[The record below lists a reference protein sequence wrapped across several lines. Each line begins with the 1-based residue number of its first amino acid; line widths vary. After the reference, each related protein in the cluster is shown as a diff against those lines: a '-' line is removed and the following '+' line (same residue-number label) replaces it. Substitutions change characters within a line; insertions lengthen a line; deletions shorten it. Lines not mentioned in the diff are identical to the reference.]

1 MAITAAQVKELR
13 EKTGAGMMD
22 CKKALTECEGDIAK
36 AVDWL
41 REKGIAKSAKK
52 EGRIAAEGLT
62 RVATKGNTGI
72 LFEVNSETDF
82 VAKNEKF
89 QNFVNEVARTILN
102 SNAKTNEEALA
113 LPCEDGTLND
123 AVTNMTATIG
133 EKISFRRFTLLEK
146 SDDQNFGAYIHMG
159 GKISVL
165 TLLDGANEEVA
176 KDVSMHAAAM
186 RPEYVKKEQVPEEQV
201 EHEKKILTEQAIAE
215 GKPAN
220 IAEKMVMGRIN
231 KFYKEI
237 CLEEQEFVKDN
248 SVSVAK
254 YVSNNGGK
262 IIDVIRYEVGE
273 GLEKRQENFAEEVAA
288 QMNGE

>member
-1 MAITAAQVKELR
+1 MNAKLIKELR
-13 EKTGAGMMD
+13 DISGAGMMD
-22 CKKALTECEGDIAK
+22 CKKALEENDNDIKKATE
-36 AVDWL
+36 WL
-41 REKGIAKSAKK
+41 REKGIAKAAKK
-52 EGRIAAEGLT
+52 AGRIAAEGLST
-62 RVATKGNTGI
+62 VITEGNKAVI
-72 LFEVNSETDF
+72 LEINCETDF

-248 SVSVAK
+248 SVSVAN
-254 YVSNNGGK
+254 YVSNNGGQ
-262 IIDVIRYEVGE
+262 IVDVIRYEVGE

>member
-1 MAITAAQVKELR
+1 MNAKLIKELR
-13 EKTGAGMMD
+13 DISGAGMMD
-22 CKKALTECEGDIAK
+22 CKKALEENDNDIKKATE
-36 AVDWL
+36 WL
-41 REKGIAKSAKK
+41 REKGIAKAAKK
-52 EGRIAAEGLT
+52 AGRIAAEGLST
-62 RVATKGNTGI
+62 VITEGNKAVI
-72 LFEVNSETDF
+72 LEINCETDF

-113 LPCEDGTLND
+113 LPCEDGTLSD

-237 CLEEQEFVKDN
+237 CLEEQEFVKNN

>member
-1 MAITAAQVKELR
+1 MNAKLIKELR
-13 EKTGAGMMD
+13 DISGAGMMD
-22 CKKALTECEGDIAK
+22 CKKALEENDNDIKKATE
-36 AVDWL
+36 WL
-41 REKGIAKSAKK
+41 REKGIAKAAKK
-52 EGRIAAEGLT
+52 AGRIAAEGLST
-62 RVATKGNTGI
+62 VMTEGNKAVI
-72 LFEVNSETDF
+72 LEINCETDF

-254 YVSNNGGK
+254 YVSNNGGQ
-262 IIDVIRYEVGE
+262 IVDVIRYEVGE

>member
-1 MAITAAQVKELR
+1 MNAKLIKELR
-13 EKTGAGMMD
+13 DISGAGMMD
-22 CKKALTECEGDIAK
+22 CKKALEENDNDIKKATE
-36 AVDWL
+36 WL
-41 REKGIAKSAKK
+41 REKGIAKAAKK
-52 EGRIAAEGLT
+52 AGRIAAEGLST
-62 RVATKGNTGI
+62 VITEGNKAVI
-72 LFEVNSETDF
+72 LEINCETDF

-113 LPCEDGTLND
+113 LPCEDGTLSD

-186 RPEYVKKEQVPEEQV
+186 RPEYIKKEQVPEEQV

-262 IIDVIRYEVGE
+262 IVDVIRYEVGE

>member
-1 MAITAAQVKELR
+1 MNAKLIKELR
-13 EKTGAGMMD
+13 DISGAGMMD
-22 CKKALTECEGDIAK
+22 CKKALEENDNDIKKATE
-36 AVDWL
+36 WL
-41 REKGIAKSAKK
+41 REKGIAKAAKK
-52 EGRIAAEGLT
+52 AGRIAAEGLST
-62 RVATKGNTGI
+62 VITEGNKAVI
-72 LFEVNSETDF
+72 LEINCETDF

-102 SNAKTNEEALA
+102 SNVKTNEEALA

-254 YVSNNGGK
+254 YVSNNGGQ
-262 IIDVIRYEVGE
+262 IVDVIRYEVGE

>member
-1 MAITAAQVKELR
+1 MNASLIKELR
-13 EKTGAGMMD
+13 DISGAGMMD
-22 CKKALTECEGDIAK
+22 CKKALEENGNDIKKATE
-36 AVDWL
+36 WL
-41 REKGIAKSAKK
+41 REKGIAKAAKK
-52 EGRIAAEGLT
+52 AGRIAAEGLST
-62 RVATKGNTGI
+62 VITEGNKAVI
-72 LFEVNSETDF
+72 LEINCETDF

-89 QNFVNEVARTILN
+89 QKFVNDVARTIIN

-113 LPCEDGTLND
+113 LPCEDGTLSD

-146 SDDQNFGAYIHMG
+146 KDSENFGAYIHMG

-165 TLLDGANEEVA
+165 TLLDGASEAIA

-201 EHEKKILTEQAIAE
+201 EHEKQILTEEAIRE

-231 KFYKEI
+231 KYYKEI

-248 SVSVAK
+248 SVSVSK

-288 QMNGE
+288 QMKGE

>member
-1 MAITAAQVKELR
+1 MNAKLIKELR
-13 EKTGAGMMD
+13 DISGAGMMD
-22 CKKALTECEGDIAK
+22 CKKALEENDNDIKKATE
-36 AVDWL
+36 WL
-41 REKGIAKSAKK
+41 REKGIAKAAKK
-52 EGRIAAEGLT
+52 EGRIAAEGLST
-62 RVATKGNTGI
+62 VITEGNKAVI
-72 LFEVNSETDF
+72 LEINCETDF

-254 YVSNNGGK
+254 YVSNNGGQ
-262 IIDVIRYEVGE
+262 IVDVIRYEVGE

>member
-1 MAITAAQVKELR
+1 MNAKLIKELR
-13 EKTGAGMMD
+13 DISGAGMMD
-22 CKKALTECEGDIAK
+22 CKKALEENDNDIKKATE
-36 AVDWL
+36 WL
-41 REKGIAKSAKK
+41 REKGIAKAAKK
-52 EGRIAAEGLT
+52 AGRIAAEGLST
-62 RVATKGNTGI
+62 VITEGNKAVI
-72 LFEVNSETDF
+72 LEINCETDF

-231 KFYKEI
+231 KFYKVI

-262 IIDVIRYEVGE
+262 IVDVIRYEVGE

>member
-1 MAITAAQVKELR
+1 MNASLIRELR
-13 EKTGAGMMD
+13 DISGAGMMD
-22 CKKALTECEGDIAK
+22 CKKALEENDNDIKKATE
-36 AVDWL
+36 WL
-41 REKGIAKSAKK
+41 REKGIAKAAKK
-52 EGRIAAEGLT
+52 AGRIAAEGLST
-62 RVATKGNTGI
+62 VVTEGNKAVI
-72 LFEVNSETDF
+72 LEINCETDF

-113 LPCEDGTLND
+113 LPCKEGTLND

-146 SDDQNFGAYIHMG
+146 KDNENFGAYIHMG

-165 TLLDGANEEVA
+165 TLLEGASEEVA

-186 RPEYVKKEQVPEEQV
+186 RPEYVKKDQVPEEQV
-201 EHEKKILTEQAIAE
+201 EHEKKILTEEAIAE

-220 IAEKMVMGRIN
+220 IAEKIVMGRIN
-231 KFYKEI
+231 KFFKEI

-248 SVSVAK
+248 SVSVSK

>member
-1 MAITAAQVKELR
+1 MNASLIRELR
-13 EKTGAGMMD
+13 DISGAGMMD
-22 CKKALTECEGDIAK
+22 CKKALEENDNDIKKATE
-36 AVDWL
+36 WL
-41 REKGIAKSAKK
+41 REKGIAKAAKK
-52 EGRIAAEGLT
+52 AGRIAAEGLST
-62 RVATKGNTGI
+62 VITEGNKAVI
-72 LFEVNSETDF
+72 LEINCETDF

-113 LPCEDGTLND
+113 LPCKEGTLND

-146 SDDQNFGAYIHMG
+146 KDNENFGAYIHMG

-165 TLLDGANEEVA
+165 TLLEGASEEVA
-176 KDVSMHAAAM
+176 KDVSMHTAAM
-186 RPEYVKKEQVPEEQV
+186 RPEYVKKDQVPEEQV
-201 EHEKKILTEQAIAE
+201 EHEKKILTEEAIAE

-231 KFYKEI
+231 KFFKEI

-248 SVSVAK
+248 SVSVSK

>member
-1 MAITAAQVKELR
+1 MNAKLIKELR
-13 EKTGAGMMD
+13 DISGAGMMD
-22 CKKALTECEGDIAK
+22 CKKALEENDNDIKKATE
-36 AVDWL
+36 WL
-41 REKGIAKSAKK
+41 REKGIAKAAKK
-52 EGRIAAEGLT
+52 AGRIAAEGLST
-62 RVATKGNTGI
+62 VITEGNKAVI
-72 LFEVNSETDF
+72 LEINCETDF

-113 LPCEDGTLND
+113 LPCEDGTLNE

-165 TLLDGANEEVA
+165 TLLDGASEEVA

-262 IIDVIRYEVGE
+262 IVDVIRYEVGE

>member
-1 MAITAAQVKELR
+1 MNASLIRELR
-13 EKTGAGMMD
+13 DISGAGMMD
-22 CKKALTECEGDIAK
+22 CKKALEENDNDIKKATE
-36 AVDWL
+36 WL
-41 REKGIAKSAKK
+41 REKGIAKAAKK
-52 EGRIAAEGLT
+52 AGRIAAEGLST
-62 RVATKGNTGI
+62 VITEGNKAVI
-72 LFEVNSETDF
+72 LEINCETDF

-113 LPCEDGTLND
+113 LPCKEGTLND

-146 SDDQNFGAYIHMG
+146 KDNENFGAYIHMG

-165 TLLDGANEEVA
+165 TLLEGASEEVA

-186 RPEYVKKEQVPEEQV
+186 RPEYVKKDQVPEEQV
-201 EHEKKILTEQAIAE
+201 KHEKKILTEEAIAE

-231 KFYKEI
+231 KFFKEI

-248 SVSVAK
+248 SVSVSK

>member
-1 MAITAAQVKELR
+1 MNAKLIKELR
-13 EKTGAGMMD
+13 DISGAGMMD
-22 CKKALTECEGDIAK
+22 CKKALEENDNDMEKAIELLRERGIAK
-36 AVDWL
+36 A
-41 REKGIAKSAKK
+41 AKK
-52 EGRIAAEGLT
+52 AGRIAAEGLST
-62 RVATKGNTGI
+62 VITEGNKAVI
-72 LFEVNSETDF
+72 LEINCETDF

-262 IIDVIRYEVGE
+262 IVDVIRYEVGE

>member
-1 MAITAAQVKELR
+1 MNASLIRELR
-13 EKTGAGMMD
+13 DISGAGMMD
-22 CKKALTECEGDIAK
+22 CKKALEENDNDVKKATE
-36 AVDWL
+36 WL
-41 REKGIAKSAKK
+41 REKGIAKAAKK
-52 EGRIAAEGLT
+52 AGRIAAEGLST
-62 RVATKGNTGI
+62 VLTNGNKAVI
-72 LFEVNSETDF
+72 LEINCETDF

-89 QNFVNEVARTILN
+89 QKFMNDVAETILN

-113 LPCEDGTLND
+113 LPCEEGTLND
-123 AVTNMTATIG
+123 YVTNMTATIG
-133 EKISFRRFTLLEK
+133 EKISFRRFTLIEK
-146 SDDQNFGAYIHMG
+146 KDNENFGAYIHMG

-165 TLLDGANEEVA
+165 TLLEGASEDVA

-186 RPEYVKKEQVPEEQV
+186 RPEYVKKEQVPTEQL

-254 YVSNNGGK
+254 YVSNNGGQ
-262 IIDVIRYEVGE
+262 IVDVIRYEVGE

>member
-1 MAITAAQVKELR
+1 MNASLIRELR
-13 EKTGAGMMD
+13 DISGAGMMD
-22 CKKALTECEGDIAK
+22 CKKALEENDNDVKKATE
-36 AVDWL
+36 WL
-41 REKGIAKSAKK
+41 REKGIAKAAKK
-52 EGRIAAEGLT
+52 AGRIAAEGLST
-62 RVATKGNTGI
+62 VLTNGNKAVI
-72 LFEVNSETDF
+72 LEINCETDF

-89 QNFVNEVARTILN
+89 QKFMNDVAETILN

-113 LPCEDGTLND
+113 LPCEEGTLND
-123 AVTNMTATIG
+123 YVTNMTATIG
-133 EKISFRRFTLLEK
+133 EKISFRRFTLIEK
-146 SDDQNFGAYIHMG
+146 KDNENFGAYIHMG

-165 TLLDGANEEVA
+165 TLLEGASEDVA

-186 RPEYVKKEQVPEEQV
+186 RPEYVKKEQVPTEQL

-231 KFYKEI
+231 KYYKEI

-248 SVSVAK
+248 SVSVGK
-254 YVSNNGGK
+254 FVSNNGGK

-273 GLEKRQENFAEEVAA
+273 GLEKRQDNFAEEVAA
-288 QMNGE
+288 QINGE

>member
-1 MAITAAQVKELR
+1 MNAKLIKELR
-13 EKTGAGMMD
+13 DISGAGMMD
-22 CKKALTECEGDIAK
+22 CKKALEENDNDIKKATE
-36 AVDWL
+36 WL
-41 REKGIAKSAKK
+41 REKGIAKAAKK
-52 EGRIAAEGLT
+52 AGEIAAEGLST
-62 RVATKGNTGI
+62 VITEGNKAVI
-72 LFEVNSETDF
+72 LEINCETDF

-262 IIDVIRYEVGE
+262 IVDVIRYEVGE